1 MPHLAAGHGRTV
13 VTAAQILLPALRGA
27 GTDDETG
34 RGLRVVSTLARERG
48 ASRTKAGKTLWF
60 ALTPPRR

>member
-1 MPHLAAGHGRTV
+1 M